1 MKLEEILLAVA
12 RYGNRESVREPVS
25 EQFSDA
31 IQTAASNGQVER
43 LKELLSISTDNRVN
57 THALQGA
64 AENGHVECIRQLI
77 PVSNPTDDDSLSLQ
91 WAAYNGHTECI
102 RLLIPV
108 SDLDVAKDSLKRA
121 DDTHGAIALIDAVV
135 QMEAMSMKH
144 LANHCAKPN
153 RSHI

>member
-1 MKLEEILLAVA
+1 MATT
-12 RYGNRESVREPVS
+12 ESVREPVS

-57 THALQGA
+57 TLALQGA

-77 PVSNPTDDDSLSLQ
+77 PVSDPTDDDSLSLQ
-91 WAAYNGHTECI
+91 WAAYNGHTECV

-108 SDLDVAKDSLKRA
+108 SDREVAKKSLERA
-121 DDTHGAIALIDAVV
+121 DDTDGAIALIDAVV
-135 QMEAMSMKH
+135 QMEAMSTKH